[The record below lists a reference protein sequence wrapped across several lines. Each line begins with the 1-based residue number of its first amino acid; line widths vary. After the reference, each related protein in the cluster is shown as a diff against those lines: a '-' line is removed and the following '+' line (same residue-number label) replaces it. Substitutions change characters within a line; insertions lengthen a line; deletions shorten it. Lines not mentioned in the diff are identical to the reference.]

1 MENVES
7 VRRIVE
13 SLYTKGDLLGF
24 SFFSDTGELEH
35 NESFLSDEKA
45 IESASFFM
53 ACRLNIMKSERR
65 LMRTTIE
72 LDDVIL
78 MYCRLC
84 DGHVVLTFDADCDLD
99 TAAKMIVP
107 A

>member
-1 MENVES
+1 MENVKS
-7 VRRIVE
+7 IKKIVE
-13 SLYTKGDLLGF
+13 TLCAKGDLLGF
-24 SFFSDTGELEH
+24 SFFSDIGELEH
-35 NESFLSDEKA
+35 NESFLSDERA
-45 IESASFFM
+45 IESAGFFM

-84 DGHVVLTFDADCDLD
+84 DGHVVLTFDTDCDLD
-99 TAAKMIVP
+99 AAAKMIMPV
-107 A
+107 